1 MAFRKAIRRLIAM
14 ALVSATLGSIAA
26 TAQVFAQA
34 GSIGGTIGKTDKSQ
48 SGADETPTVR
58 PEPRTR
64 KPTKQAVVPRNVATS
79 SCSKLPGNW
88 AWFTGVTAVI
98 RSNGTA
104 TAGPYSATW
113 TCANDF
119 VVMHWSHG
127 YTDRLRLSRDGTHLE
142 GTNGYIT
149 VTGDR
154 R

>member
-1 MAFRKAIRRLIAM
+1 MARKNAAGRLVA
-14 ALVSATLGSIAA
+14 AGLVSAMLGSMGVAS
-26 TAQVFAQA
+26 QVFAQA

-48 SGADETPTVR
+48 SGADEAPSAR

-64 KPTKQAVVPRNVATS
+64 KPTKQADLPRNVATS
-79 SCSKLPGNW
+79 SCSKMPGNW

-98 RSNGTA
+98 RPNGTA

-113 TCANDF
+113 TCANDS
-119 VVMHWSHG
+119 VVMHWNHG

-142 GTNGYIT
+142 GTNGFVT

>member
-1 MAFRKAIRRLIAM
+1 MARNNTAGRLVA
-14 ALVSATLGSIAA
+14 AGLVSAVLGSMGAA
-26 TAQVFAQA
+26 SQVFAQA
-34 GSIGGTIGKTDKSQ
+34 GSIGGTIGKTDKSH
-48 SGADETPTVR
+48 SGTDEAPSIR

-64 KPTKQAVVPRNVATS
+64 KPTKQADLPRNVATS
-79 SCSKLPGNW
+79 SCSKMPGNW

-98 RSNGTA
+98 RPNGTA

-113 TCANDF
+113 TCADDS
-119 VVMHWSHG
+119 VVMHWNHG